1 MKEYNMEGAICSSFI
16 AYRKYDSLGLSDW
29 KNLFKHPKFHDLDR
43 YLHMPKRFRKS
54 QSHKRNSIQ
63 RFNSRRFITVNMG
76 YKDLY
81 LPWTSYTNR
90 INIQSIILI
99 DDSFL
104 NKLTK
109 VQKTIVTK
117 TWKPSSLF
125 LIYIHVAT

>member
-16 AYRKYDSLGLSDW
+16 AYWKYDSLSLSDW

-81 LPWTSYTNR
+81 LPWTSYSNR

-99 DDSFL
+99 DDRFL

-109 VQKTIVTK
+109 VQNLETFI
-117 TWKPSSLF
+117 SLSD
-125 LIYIHVAT
+125 IHM

>member
-1 MKEYNMEGAICSSFI
+1 MIWIGTYIC
-16 AYRKYDSLGLSDW
+16 
-29 KNLFKHPKFHDLDR
+29 
-43 YLHMPKRFRKS
+43 
-54 QSHKRNSIQ
+54 QSGFESRSPTNG
-63 RFNSRRFITVNMG
+63 FNSRRFITVNMG

-117 TWKPSSLF
+117 TWKPSSLS